1 VVGTVSASVSANDSL
16 MHGVRFWLRYPA
28 KSLAK
33 QDSEKQRYTEGEMP
47 ISLFQKEGCATD
59 VEIFV
64 RGEV

>member
-1 VVGTVSASVSANDSL
+1 